1 LESSRKDGFKI
12 NRTPGDGGI
21 LFHQRRR
28 FDDGQLLFLVNT
40 SIESSTSG
48 TIESACQS
56 IERWNPETGNISS
69 YPYSELNGG
78 TKIEFNL
85 VPCGSL
91 LLFLSKNPG
100 KASSS
105 PVEKAVAIEPKGQ
118 LTARRLAPNVLTVDY
133 VDVSAGGKALENVY
147 FYKANR
153 FVFQKN
159 GLERNPWDSA
169 VQFRDELIKMRFA
182 PDSGFEAAYRFHIE
196 KQLPDQLWI
205 VIERSDLYD
214 ITCNGKTIAAGEGAW
229 WLDKSFGRIDIT
241 KFAQLGENTVK
252 IKASPLT
259 VYHELEPAY
268 VLGEFKVKPTDA
280 GFVIE
285 GELESRLK
293 PGSWKDQGS
302 WFYADGVSY
311 RQTFDI
317 SQPVGSYVVELQEWY
332 GSVAEIK
339 VNGQSAGYVGYRPFH
354 RDVTNLI
361 RTGTNVVEVIVTG
374 TLKNTLGPH
383 HAGSGVGSAWPG
395 MFQKGPE
402 NGPPAGKR
410 YHTLD
415 YGLFE
420 PYVLKQISRE

>member
-1 LESSRKDGFKI
+1 
-12 NRTPGDGGI
+12 
-21 LFHQRRR
+21 
-28 FDDGQLLFLVNT
+28 
-40 SIESSTSG
+40 
-48 TIESACQS
+48 
-56 IERWNPETGNISS
+56 
-69 YPYSELNGG
+69 
-78 TKIEFNL
+78 
-85 VPCGSL
+85 
-91 LLFLSKNPG
+91 
-100 KASSS
+100 
-105 PVEKAVAIEPKGQ
+105 
-118 LTARRLAPNVLTVDY
+118 
-133 VDVSAGGKALENVY
+133 
-147 FYKANR
+147 
-153 FVFQKN
+153 
-159 GLERNPWDSA
+159 
-169 VQFRDELIKMRFA
+169 MRFA
-182 PDSGFEAAYRFHIE
+182 PDSGFEAAYRFPIE
-196 KQLPDQLWI
+196 KRLPDQLWV

-229 WLDKSFGRIDIT
+229 WLDKSFGRIDIA
-241 KFAQLGENTVK
+241 KFARLGENTVK

-268 VLGEFKVKPTDA
+268 VLGEFKVKPTDS

-293 PGSWKDQGS
+293 PGSWKDQGC

-311 RQTFDI
+311 KQTFDI
-317 SQPVGSYVVELQEWY
+317 SLPDGSYVVELQEWY

-361 RTGTNVVEVIVTG
+361 RAGTNVVEVIVTG

-383 HAGSGVGSAWPG
+383 HAGAGVGSAWPG

-420 PYVLKQISRE
+420 PFVLKQISRE

>member
-1 LESSRKDGFKI
+1 
-12 NRTPGDGGI
+12 
-21 LFHQRRR
+21 
-28 FDDGQLLFLVNT
+28 
-40 SIESSTSG
+40 
-48 TIESACQS
+48 
-56 IERWNPETGNISS
+56 
-69 YPYSELNGG
+69 
-78 TKIEFNL
+78 
-85 VPCGSL
+85 
-91 LLFLSKNPG
+91 
-100 KASSS
+100 
-105 PVEKAVAIEPKGQ
+105 
-118 LTARRLAPNVLTVDY
+118 
-133 VDVSAGGKALENVY
+133 
-147 FYKANR
+147 
-153 FVFQKN
+153 
-159 GLERNPWDSA
+159 
-169 VQFRDELIKMRFA
+169 MRFA